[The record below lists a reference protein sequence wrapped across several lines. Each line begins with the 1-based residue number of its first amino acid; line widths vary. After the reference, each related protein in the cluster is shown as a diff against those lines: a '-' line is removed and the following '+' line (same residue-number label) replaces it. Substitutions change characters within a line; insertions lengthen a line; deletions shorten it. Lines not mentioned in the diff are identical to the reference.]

1 MTTPSIPK
9 SKNSNS
15 PDQKPCTETQLRKFL
30 QDLPRLLLINA
41 ICTLIVTYVMRTHSP
56 LLQSWVFSNCIG
68 FSCYALVRIIQ
79 HLFWRT
85 RKPQPFFFFL
95 VCLLITPLG
104 FVAGSTL
111 AAAIFSYPLLS
122 IFSMQWA
129 YFSSFIGL
137 TMVISLISVWSF
149 WNKAKISELAAEAEA
164 EKAKSAAIERQ
175 ALQAQLQMLQAQIEP
190 HMLFNTLANLQGL
203 IALDPP
209 RAQHMLSQLIVY
221 LRNTLSASRAEKT
234 TLQQEF
240 SLIEAYLELLAI
252 RMGKRLTYTLSL
264 PADLREQTIPP
275 MLLQPLVENAIKHGL
290 EPKINGGNIHVAAEN
305 DAHFLYLTVK
315 DTGLGLSAPHAAS
328 PETHHAGLGLGNINL
343 RERLQ
348 ALFGPSAAFTL
359 EANQPEGAI
368 ARISIPFIPH
378 TSS

>member
-1 MTTPSIPK
+1 MTTPPVLQPT
-9 SKNSNS
+9 NR
-15 PDQKPCTETQLRKFL
+15 PTLDQKPGKETQLRKLL

-41 ICTLIVTYVMRTHSP
+41 ICTLIVTYVMQKHGS
-56 LLQSWVFSNCIG
+56 LLHSWVFSNCIG
-68 FSCYALVRIIQ
+68 FSCYALVRVIQ

-85 RKPQPFFFFL
+85 RKPQPFLFFL

-104 FVAGSTL
+104 FITGSTL

-264 PADLREQTIPP
+264 PAELREQTIPP
-275 MLLQPLVENAIKHGL
+275 MLIQPLVENAIKHGL
-290 EPKINGGNIHVAAEN
+290 EPKIDGGNIHVAAEN
-305 DAHFLYLTVK
+305 DGRFLYLSVT
-315 DTGLGLSAPHAAS
+315 DTGLGLSTHAAS
-328 PETHHAGLGLGNINL
+328 PETQQVGLGLGNINL

-348 ALFGPSAAFTL
+348 ALFGPSATFTL

-368 ARISIPFIPH
+368 ARISIPFIPT